1 MMKKLILP
9 ALIAAVTAVS
19 ASAVPAKRGPYSA
32 YNTDG
37 KEILVQRVGDE
48 RGSWFLDMDGNLLMR
63 TERGFDFARIESDG
77 SLTHSDVPVRFSR
90 SLLPVQAPMVAP
102 TADAIGRFPGTS
114 FPSAGKQKALVVL
127 VEFQDTKFSLGEN
140 THQYFSDMLNKEGF
154 SEYEGTGS
162 ANEYFYEMS
171 GGIFDCD
178 FDVYGP
184 VTLKNNYKYY
194 GQNSAGSDRY
204 AYKMAIEACDALD
217 DEVDFSQYDR
227 DNDGDIDNIFIFYAG
242 QGEASA
248 YPENSNLVWP
258 HAYYVTVYG
267 TYKYDGKRLNSY
279 GCTNELE
286 PVYSQNA
293 WGSIKYEGERPDGV
307 GTFVHEFSHILGL
320 PDLYLTDDS
329 ELSANE
335 DGYFTPGQWSVLD
348 YGPYN
353 NNGRT
358 PPAYSAFE
366 RNALGW
372 MTLEELTADMTEGE
386 LTHIEESN
394 HAYSI
399 TKPNKSTEFY
409 LLECRKRS
417 GWDKYIPYDGML
429 VWHIDYDSNRWYNNS
444 VNNKGSHQ
452 YVDLIEA
459 DGIAE
464 KAYRNGGDCFPG
476 TKKVTELST
485 KWWDKSSTGIKLSD
499 ITLTSDLR
507 VTFTVTGTGN
517 VSPDDPSKDWLS
529 VTQLLD
535 SPMDGSDASVRG
547 YIVGYVKSGTY
558 NAKGV
563 VFDSQ
568 NAVQTNI
575 VIADSP
581 NETDIDNCVPV
592 QLVKSTSART
602 DLNLADNPSLL
613 GRQVELYGTASIYM
627 SVPGLKNVSTY
638 KLIDDEGQ
646 NTSIV
651 EIDTDAADS
660 VIYDLQGRRVLAPKA
675 GHIYVTKGKVI
686 RY

>member
-1 MMKKLILP
+1 MKKLIVS
-9 ALIAAVTAVS
+9 ALVTVITAVS

-32 YNTDG
+32 YNVDG

-48 RGSWFLDMDGNLLMR
+48 HGSWFLDMDGNLLMD
-63 TERGFDFARIESDG
+63 TDRGFDFARVEPDG
-77 SLTHSDVPVRFSR
+77 SLSHSDVPVRFSR
-90 SLLPVQAPMVAP
+90 SLLPVKAPLIAP
-102 TADAIGRFPGTS
+102 TADAVGRFPGTS
-114 FPSAGKQKALVVL
+114 FPSSGKQKALVVL

-140 THQYFSDMLNKEGF
+140 THQYFSDMLNKDGF
-154 SEYEGTGS
+154 DEYGGTGS
-162 ANEYFYEMS
+162 AHEYFYEMS
-171 GGIFDCD
+171 GGKFDCD

-194 GQNSAGSDRY
+194 GQNTASGEDKY
-204 AYKMAIEACDALD
+204 AYKMAVEACDALD

-227 DNDGDIDNIFIFYAG
+227 DNDGDIDNIFIFFAG

-248 YPENSNLVWP
+248 YPKNSNLIWP
-258 HAYYVTVYG
+258 HAYYVTAYG
-267 TYKYDGKRLNSY
+267 TYKYDNKRLNSY
-279 GCTNELE
+279 GCTNELQ
-286 PVYSQNA
+286 PIYKQTS
-293 WGSIKYEGERPDGV
+293 WGTKYEGERPDGV

-320 PDLYLTDDS
+320 PDLYLTDES
-329 ELSANE
+329 ELTSSE
-335 DGYFTPGQWSVLD
+335 QGYFTPREWSVLD

-353 NNGRT
+353 NDGCT

-372 MTLEELTADMTEGE
+372 MELEELTSELTEGE

-429 VWHIDYDSNRWYNNS
+429 VWHIDYDSNRWSNNS
-444 VNNKGSHQ
+444 VNNRGAHQ

-459 DGIAE
+459 DGITE
-464 KAYRNGGDCFPG
+464 KTYRNGGDCFPG

-507 VTFTVTGTGN
+507 VTFTVNGGGN
-517 VSPDDPSKDWLS
+517 VSPDDPARDWLS

-535 SPMDGSDASVRG
+535 SPMDDSEVAVRG

-558 NAKGV
+558 NTKGV
-563 VFDSQ
+563 VFDTN
-568 NAVQTNI
+568 NAASTNI
-575 VIADSP
+575 VVSDSP
-581 NETDIDNCVPV
+581 DENDIDNCVPV
-592 QLVKSTSART
+592 QLVKNTSARS
-602 DLNLADNPSLL
+602 DLNLADNPSLI
-613 GRQVELYGTASIYM
+613 GRQVELYGTASLYM
-627 SVPGLKNVSTY
+627 AVPGLKNVSTY
-638 KLIDDEGQ
+638 KLVDDEQ

-651 EIDTDAADS
+651 DIDADNARPDA
-660 VIYDLQGRRVLAPKA
+660 IYDLQGRRVLAPRA
-675 GHIYVTKGKVI
+675 GGIYVSKGKVI
-686 RY
+686 RF

>member
-1 MMKKLILP
+1 MIKKLIFS
-9 ALIAAVTAVS
+9 ALITAVTAVS

-48 RGSWFLDMDGNLLMR
+48 RGSWFLDMDGNLLMS
-63 TERGFDFARIESDG
+63 TDRGFDFARIESDG
-77 SLTHSDVPVRFSR
+77 SLSHSDVPVRFSR
-90 SLLPVQAPMVAP
+90 SLLPVQAPLIAP

-114 FPSAGKQKALVVL
+114 FPSSGKQKALVVL

-154 SEYEGTGS
+154 NEYGGTGS
-162 ANEYFYEMS
+162 AHEYFMEMS
-171 GGIFDCD
+171 SGKFDCD

-184 VTLKNNYKYY
+184 VTLQNNYKYY
-194 GQNSAGSDRY
+194 GQNDKSGTDKY
-204 AYKMAIEACDALD
+204 AYKMAVEACDALD
-217 DEVDFSQYDR
+217 AEVDFSQYDR

-248 YPENSNLVWP
+248 YPQNDNLVWP
-258 HAYYVTVYG
+258 HAYYVTIYG
-267 TYKYDGKRLNSY
+267 THKYDDKRLNSY

-293 WGSIKYEGERPDGV
+293 WGSTKYEGDRPDGV
-307 GTFVHEFSHILGL
+307 GTFIHEFSHILGL
-320 PDLYLTDDS
+320 PDLYLTDES
-329 ELSANE
+329 ELTASE
-335 DGYFTPGQWSVLD
+335 QGYFTPGEWSVLD

-372 MTLEELTADMTEGE
+372 IDLEELTSDLTAGE
-386 LTHIEESN
+386 LTHIAESN

-399 TKPNKSTEFY
+399 TKHNKSTEFY

-429 VWHIDYDSNRWYNNS
+429 VWHIDYDNSRWYNNS

-464 KAYRNGGDCFPG
+464 KTYRNGGDCFPG
-476 TKKVTELST
+476 TKKVTELAT

-507 VTFTVTGTGN
+507 VTFTVNDGTGSN
-517 VSPDDPSKDWLS
+517 NPLQEWLS

-535 SPMDGSDASVRG
+535 SSMDDSEVSVRG

-563 VFDSQ
+563 IFDSQ
-568 NAVQTNI
+568 NAPQTNV
-575 VIADSP
+575 VIADTP
-581 NETDIDNCVPV
+581 DETNLDNCVPV
-592 QLVKSTSART
+592 QLVKSTDART
-602 DLNLADNPSLL
+602 DLNLSDNPSMI

-638 KLIDDEGQ
+638 KLLDDS
-646 NTSIV
+646 NSSIV
-651 EIDTDAADS
+651 EIDAEGSRSDA
-660 VIYDLQGRRVLAPKA
+660 VYDLQGRRVLAPKA
-675 GHIYVTKGKVI
+675 GNIYISKGKVI